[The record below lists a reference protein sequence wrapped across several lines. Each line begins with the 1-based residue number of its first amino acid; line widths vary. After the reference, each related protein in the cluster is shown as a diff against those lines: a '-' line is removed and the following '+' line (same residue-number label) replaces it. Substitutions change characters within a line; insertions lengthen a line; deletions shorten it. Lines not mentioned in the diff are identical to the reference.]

1 MDVCDCLCPQPR
13 LGGAGGAPLPGHLHR
28 DIRAG
33 GSHQPATG
41 MSCRWK
47 HKQAKPYCPPNPH
60 PKPGMPSPTPSLGAK
75 ADTFYF
81 TPSSPRHPVPAEPAA
96 PCQSASPCGPSWPFP
111 RGCWS
116 SSSKKKKKKKRQNEA
131 LRWEMSR
138 PAQCSEVASWHQRG
152 HILPVLA
159 DGTGADTV
167 LPSSRGQ
174 HPVPVLQARSGP
186 PVPARGPRG
195 RGSPPAGHHLQHRGT
210 HLQPRAS
217 CWVGKA
223 LPTQPNPPKNLWITP
238 KTRLPRGWAQPSWS
252 SFSTSV
258 IPQLPRARHLT
269 CCCFIFTRK
278 KNQDKRQFPPQP
290 PT

>member
-1 MDVCDCLCPQPR
+1 METQTGKAL
-13 LGGAGGAPLPGHLHR
+13 LP
-28 DIRAG
+28 
-33 GSHQPATG
+33 
-41 MSCRWK
+41 
-47 HKQAKPYCPPNPH
+47 
-60 PKPGMPSPTPSLGAK
+60 PKPPPK
-75 ADTFYF
+75 AWHAQPHT
-81 TPSSPRHPVPAEPAA
+81 E
-96 PCQSASPCGPSWPFP
+96 P
-111 RGCWS
+111 RGQGRHVLFYPIFPQASRASRACCSLPVCQPLWALLAF
-116 SSSKKKKKKKRQNEA
+116 SKGLLEQFKQKEKKKKRQNEA

-252 SFSTSV
+252 SFPTSV